1 MQTLIEMPADSAGAI
16 LSGLAIQQRERETT
30 LQRLRRLRREASAEI
45 ERLIAFL
52 DASDEYVMTEREWDD
67 CDREDCFEDDEPYLG
82 SLDGHY
88 SQERWASGGSDDLE
102 QDLAESGIA
111 DLDGLLEQVGTQD
124 WQQGAMA

>member
-1 MQTLIEMPADSAGAI
+1 MVRFYPASLSNSGSGKRLSSAFADSGKRHPPR
-16 LSGLAIQQRERETT
+16 SR
-30 LQRLRRLRREASAEI
+30 
-45 ERLIAFL
+45 RLIAFL
-52 DASDEYVMTEREWDD
+52 DASDEYVMTEREYDD

>member
-1 MQTLIEMPADSAGAI
+1 MQTLIERPADSAGAI
-16 LSGLAIQQRERETT
+16 LSGLAVQQRERETT
-30 LQRLRRLRREASAEI
+30 LQRLRRLRKEASAEI

-52 DASDEYVMTEREWDD
+52 DA
-67 CDREDCFEDDEPYLG
+67 
-82 SLDGHY
+82 
-88 SQERWASGGSDDLE
+88 SDDLE